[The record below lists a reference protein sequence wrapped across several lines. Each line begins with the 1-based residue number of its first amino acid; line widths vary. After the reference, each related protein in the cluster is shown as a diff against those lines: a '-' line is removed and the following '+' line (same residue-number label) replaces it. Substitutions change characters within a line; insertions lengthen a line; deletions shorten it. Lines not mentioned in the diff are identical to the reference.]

1 MSIAPDKV
9 AMFRKGPAGGSE
21 GKLTMNKNNVLTE
34 VEKKAQIRQRDIEFR
49 DKLILHDGSVVQ
61 VVEAFD
67 TMVKVSGYKR
77 PYVYLYEVKAH
88 YPYVA
93 D

>member
-1 MSIAPDKV
+1 
-9 AMFRKGPAGGSE
+9 
-21 GKLTMNKNNVLTE
+21 MNKNNVPTTAE
-34 VEKKAQIRQRDIEFR
+34 RAAQIRQRDIQFR
-49 DKLILHDGSVVQ
+49 DKLILHDGCAVQ

-93 D
+93 A

>member
-1 MSIAPDKV
+1 
-9 AMFRKGPAGGSE
+9 
-21 GKLTMNKNNVLTE
+21 MNKTNPITIP
-34 VEKKAQIRQRDIEFR
+34 EKLAQIRQQDIQFR

-67 TMVKVSGYKR
+67 TIVKVSGYKR
-77 PYVYLYEVKAH
+77 PYVYLEEIKRH

-93 D
+93 DN

>member
-1 MSIAPDKV
+1 MNENNIAT
-9 AMFRKGPAGGSE
+9 AGETKPGI
-21 GKLTMNKNNVLTE
+21 
-34 VEKKAQIRQRDIEFR
+34 QQRDIQFR
-49 DKLILHDGSVVQ
+49 DKLVLHDGSAVQ

-77 PYVYLYEVKAH
+77 PYVYMHEIKRH

-93 D
+93 DN